1 MIAAMASRGYGSTHA
16 GQRADNEDWFLM
28 DRALGLYLVADGMG
42 GRAGG
47 EVASRLASE
56 TIHGFFRLAGSDSD
70 LGFDASGSSAG
81 RSLAE
86 ARMDMAF
93 RLAHR
98 EVRRRQVGPLL
109 GMGTTMAALLLRHGR
124 SLIGHVGDSRVYRLR
139 GGALVQLTDDHSFH
153 AEMVAAGIVDRPEH
167 GQGQYGTLITRAIG
181 MPSSFRADIRID
193 EVLEGDRFLLCTD
206 GLTGAVDA
214 ATIATILE
222 ELPPAQASPML
233 VATALTSGA
242 RDNVTAVVVEASS
255 GEGLP
260 ARYSQVPEPHEI

>member
-1 MIAAMASRGYGSTHA
+1 MIVAMSSRGYGSTHA
-16 GQRADNEDWFLM
+16 GQRAGNEDWFLM

-47 EVASRLASE
+47 EIASRLASE
-56 TIHGFFRLAGSDSD
+56 TVHGFFRLAGSDSD
-70 LGFDASGSSAG
+70 LGFDAAESSAG

-98 EVRRRQVGPLL
+98 EVRRRQVGPLV

-124 SLIGHVGDSRVYRLR
+124 SLVGHVGDSRAYRLR
-139 GGALVQLTDDHSFH
+139 GGELVQLTEDHSLH
-153 AEMVAAGIVDRPEH
+153 AEMVAAGIVDAPEQ
-167 GQGQYGTLITRAIG
+167 GQGHYGTLITRAIG
-181 MPSSFRADIRID
+181 MPSSFRADIRSD
-193 EVLEGDRFLLCTD
+193 EILEGDRFLLCTD
-206 GLTGAVDA
+206 GLTGAIDVT
-214 ATIATILE
+214 TIATILK

-255 GEGLP
+255 DEGAP
-260 ARYSQVPEPHEI
+260 ARHSQVPEPQ